1 MEITMTLPSLDTPE
15 WVAQPNGLE
24 IWDVTVGTGDAV
36 KPGATVTCH
45 YTGWLTDG
53 KVFDSSKT
61 SGKTISFSLNQV
73 IQGWQVGIPG
83 MKPGGTRRLKIPGAM
98 AYGPR
103 GIPGTIPPNATL
115 VFEVEL
121 VK

>member
-1 MEITMTLPSLDTPE
+1 MTLPPLDDANWQE
-15 WVAQPNGLE
+15 QPSGLE
-24 IWDVTVGTGDAV
+24 VWDVKIGTGEAV
-36 KPGATVTCH
+36 KAGATVTCH

-61 SGKTISFSLNQV
+61 SGKTISFSLKQV
-73 IQGWQVGIPG
+73 IQGWQIGIPG
-83 MKPGGTRRLKIPGAM
+83 MKPGGTRRLKIPGVM
-98 AYGPR
+98 AYGSR

>member
-1 MEITMTLPSLDTPE
+1 MTLPPIDAKE
-15 WVAQPNGLE
+15 WVAQPSGLE

-83 MKPGGTRRLKIPGAM
+83 MKPGGTRRLKIPGVM

-115 VFEVEL
+115 IFEVEL

>member
-1 MEITMTLPSLDTPE
+1 MTLPSLDDPN
-15 WVAQPNGLE
+15 WQAQSSGLE
-24 IWDVTVGTGDAV
+24 VWDVIVGTGETV
-36 KPGATVTCH
+36 KAGATVTCH

-61 SGKTISFSLNQV
+61 RGQTINFSLKQV

-83 MKPGGTRRLKIPGAM
+83 MKPGGTRRLKIPGLM
-98 AYGPR
+98 AYGPK

-121 VK
+121 VKS